1 MIATLCGDIEL
12 PINISLVNEN
22 DLGLHSRSYIHYAA
36 THKDLVSAKCWATR
50 WLLQN
55 VRLQKSLSYSVLEY
69 FSGIGV
75 MTAIIR
81 DVFDVSNHFALE
93 MDERCCEQIRLS
105 FPRVTVGLSDFKKI
119 AQMDADYDL
128 KFLDFP
134 SSSIAQMHTKWK
146 IENFL
151 KQFES
156 EPQLVVWTD
165 TSICYP
171 MTLHGKSYQKYFET
185 TNQISSVQDYLTEYS
200 AWLFSKTG
208 YSITTV
214 AQRANNALYIAAEF
228 GERPLSNF
236 KKFDLTQYGVG
247 GFVIDDPTIRTVV

>member
-1 MIATLCGDIEL
+1 MIANLCVDIEL
-12 PINISLVNEN
+12 PININLTDEN

-36 THKDLVSAKCWATR
+36 THKDLVSAKCWSTR

-55 VRLQKSLSYSVLEY
+55 TNLQKSLYYSVIEY
-69 FSGIGV
+69 FSGIGI

-81 DVFDVSNHFALE
+81 DVFYVPNHFALE

-105 FPRVTVGLSDFKKI
+105 FPQVTVGLADFKKI
-119 AQMDADYDL
+119 AQMDASYDL

-134 SSSIAQMHTKWK
+134 SSSIAQLHTKWK

-156 EPQLVVWTD
+156 GPQLVVWTD

-185 TNQISSVQDYLTEYS
+185 TNQISSIADYLTEYS
-200 AWLFSKTG
+200 AWLFAKTG

-214 AQRANNALYIAAEF
+214 AQRANNALYIAAVP
-228 GERPLSNF
+228 GELPLSNF
-236 KKFDLTQYGVG
+236 KKFDLATYGVG
-247 GFVIDDPTIRTVV
+247 GFVINDSTIRTVV